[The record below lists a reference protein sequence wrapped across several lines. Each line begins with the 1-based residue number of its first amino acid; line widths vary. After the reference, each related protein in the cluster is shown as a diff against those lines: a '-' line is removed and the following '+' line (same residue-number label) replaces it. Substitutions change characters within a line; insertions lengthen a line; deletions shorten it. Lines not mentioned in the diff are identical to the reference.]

1 MIHIHFQKWK
11 DGKGTYNARQLAI
24 LKTWEEFLLAVSP
37 QSPVVFDVARLLE
50 SVWDFS
56 ED

>member
-1 MIHIHFQKWK
+1 MIHIHFQKWQK
-11 DGKGTYNARQLAI
+11 GEGKYNPRQIAI
-24 LKTWEEFLLAVSP
+24 LTTWKEFLGALSP
-37 QSPVVFDVARLLE
+37 TSPAVFDVARLLE